1 MKQQN
6 INISE
11 ITDPMVL
18 PDAIYEDSRG
28 KIISLAELDYKSAL
42 IIESKSGTTRA
53 NHYHLEDW
61 HYCYLISGKF
71 KYHWRQNGDK
81 GIPAEKIIQAGEI
94 VITPSKVEHAFFFLE
109 DSFFVV
115 LSGRARDQKNYEDD
129 LIRVELI

>member
-1 MKQQN
+1 MKPEKLIMSKIMN
-6 INISE
+6 PI
-11 ITDPMVL
+11 VL

-42 IIESKSGTTRA
+42 IIESKAGTTRA

-81 GIPAEKIIQAGEI
+81 GIPAQKTIQAGEI
-94 VITPSKVEHAFFFLE
+94 VITPSKVEHAFHFLE
-109 DSFFVV
+109 DSIFVV
-115 LSGRARDQKNYEDD
+115 LSGRARDQKNYEAD

>member
-1 MKQQN
+1 MKPEKL
-6 INISE
+6 IMSE
-11 ITDPMVL
+11 ITNPIAL

-42 IIESKSGTTRA
+42 IIESKAGTTRA

-81 GIPAEKIIQAGEI
+81 GIPAQKTIQAGEI
-94 VITPSKVEHAFFFLE
+94 VITPSKVEHAFHFLE
-109 DSFFVV
+109 DSIFVV
-115 LSGRARDQKNYEDD
+115 LSGRARDQKNYEAD

>member
-1 MKQQN
+1 MKPGKV
-6 INISE
+6 IMSE
-11 ITDPMVL
+11 IMSPIVL

-42 IIESKSGTTRA
+42 IIESKAGTTRA
-53 NHYHLEDW
+53 NHYHIEDW

-81 GIPAEKIIQAGEI
+81 GIPAQKTIQAGEI
-94 VITPSKVEHAFFFLE
+94 VITPSKVEHAFHFLE
-109 DSFFVV
+109 DSIFVV